1 MSEEQARSFIE
12 QLSSDAKL
20 RSRFLA
26 FVKKQG
32 FSFTLEELT
41 HVRLED
47 LIALHYS
54 ENLPQN
60 PNLPA
65 SEHWV

>member
-12 QLSSDAKL
+12 KLKSDAKV
-20 RSRFLA
+20 RARFLA
-26 FVKKQG
+26 FIKKEG
-32 FSFTLEELT
+32 FSCTLEELT
-41 HVRLED
+41 HVKWKN

-54 ENLPQN
+54 EKLPDS

>member
-12 QLSSDAKL
+12 QLSSDGKL
-20 RSRFLA
+20 RARFLG
-26 FVKKQG
+26 FVKKEG

-41 HVRLED
+41 HVRLEE
-47 LIALHYS
+47 LIARHYS
-54 ENLPQN
+54 EDLPDN

>member
-1 MSEEQARSFIE
+1 MSEEQAKGFIE
-12 QLSSDAKL
+12 KLKSDAKV
-20 RSRFLA
+20 RGRFLA
-26 FVKKQG
+26 FIKKEG
-32 FSFTLEELT
+32 FSCTLEEFT
-41 HVRLED
+41 NAKWEN

-54 ENLPQN
+54 ENLPDT